1 MLGLKQ
7 KAFNSKLNETWKK
20 QMENIK
26 FYIDYVATIMEAIGV
41 LTIFFGSIFAI
52 GKFILL
58 VKSKKPISYIE
69 LRQAVGKSIL
79 LGLEILIAAD
89 IMATVVTDPTL
100 KSVSILG
107 LIVIIRTFLSLSLQV
122 ELEGK
127 FPWQKN
133 KN

>member
-1 MLGLKQ
+1 
-7 KAFNSKLNETWKK
+7 
-20 QMENIK
+20 MENIGV
-26 FYIDYVATIMEAIGV
+26 YIDYVAKVTEAIGV
-41 LTIFFGSIFAI
+41 LTIFLGSLYSI
-52 GKFILL
+52 GKFLFYL
-58 VKSKKPISYIE
+58 RSKEPLSYLE

-89 IMATVVTDPTL
+89 IMATVVTKPTL
-100 KSVSILG
+100 KSVFILG
-107 LIVIIRTFLSLSLQV
+107 LIVLIRTFLSLSLQV